1 MATYDDK
8 QPGAEQTALGT
19 SSQPRGL
26 GKHTIVSAIP
36 VQQRASSS
44 AEVTTGDAATQDK
57 ASSSWIQCFGRDQP
71 ANAPETL
78 HAAAAQGVATPAS
91 PLPHGAAIQRS
102 FGHHDVSGIQAHT
115 GPAAA
120 GSARAMGADA
130 YATGNH
136 VVLGGRTDLH
146 TVAHEAA
153 HVVQQR
159 GGVQLK
165 GGVGAAGDAY
175 EQHADAVADAVVAGK
190 SAAPLLDRIAGRG
203 ATHEIQ
209 RKEGEDDAKILENQA
224 SLKGPDVEI
233 PALEGALLTTRV
245 EAVKQGL
252 LSQAS
257 FDAGLKLSQAM
268 TRLQPATVVKPGVQV
283 DFLLQ
288 ETAAI
293 AAHQLFAALRAETAD
308 DKNFKPM
315 PSLGGDLAVLSQN
328 PYTEEKRVTT
338 PFTQAT
344 RSSLEQLPALI
355 RQGKWEDA
363 FSGYRRMLDGLD
375 LWVADQ
381 LRKKGKGTPEEAR
394 GNAHQHNSQLRTGL
408 EQIAGKHAKRIP
420 ALFHPDADTRAKE
433 KAAGRPV
440 ADAIPMNVYFWKDDD
455 GKHHL
460 YDLTTPS
467 RPHEQTIDGPPTAA
481 MMNTFVEEVARYPE
495 GNVRYTLPD
504 GSSGVGATTGKTK
517 WYEWVGYAGLAV
529 AAVGL
534 AFLTAG
540 ASVPTTVCFAAGAL
554 AGGVSAA
561 GHLGDTLHLGTATT
575 ATVVL
580 DVAQIV
586 ASFAS
591 AGAMNITL
599 KAGGAAAGLASSRWF
614 VPLVGAAASA
624 DVVQLVA
631 LTDITFVELSRIQS
645 GAGTPEDKQRAMSVL
660 LTQLLVMS
668 GMTALSVKGAR
679 DARALGG
686 QSLELV
692 EQNGAKTLRVV
703 GENTSA
709 PAGESAAIAGD
720 AHKPTADLAARP
732 AAPDGHGPAPT
743 DRHGPKGGAH
753 TDEKTSA
760 PAGESAAVAGDTH
773 RAATDLPAKP
783 VDTDG
788 HGPAPTDHHGP
799 KGGTHTDEKTSA
811 PAGESAAVA
820 GDAHRAATDLPAKPA
835 DTGGHGPA
843 PTDHHGP
850 KGGIHT
856 DEKTSATAGKSA
868 AVTGDTH
875 RAATDLPAKPADTES
890 HGPAPTDHHGPKGGT
905 HTDASGT
912 PERSTAPDHWLAELE
927 HSLEPAEQA
936 KLAQMKSGKTPQE
949 VQKMFGGDLDAA
961 RERVRAAVGAD
972 QERAATAV
980 QSKERVADLR
990 KQIADRALMN
1000 DPEVRAIVE
1009 RPTKSPNERLPKLRD
1024 KLIAKVLRAE
1034 AEHAHPGAEVL
1045 DGVKIYEKLPEAD
1058 LAEWRNNNPRKRA
1071 DGLIERDDGL
1081 FAQRG
1086 EIDMMVIER
1095 QPSGKAK
1102 VIAREEIKTGMLD
1115 SNADAR
1121 GQLNDQSTLFRDGAA
1136 GKKSIR
1142 LEVGE
1147 RDITAQIDL
1156 GSDSPINTTTRGPA
1170 GKGFDQSL
1178 GVSANDLEKMCKD
1191 LLAEASAAGKQ
1202 SP

>member
-1 MATYDDK
+1 MSIDRR
-8 QPGAEQTALGT
+8 
-19 SSQPRGL
+19 RGGGGPAAGDPTVEPVRA
-26 GKHTIVSAIP
+26 GKHTLTESLPVLGAGGQSTASDAEGHVSP
-36 VQQRASSS
+36 VQRKASGEVTNPATAADIASGQAARVDRIQACFGGHDISGAAVQRAP
-44 AEVTTGDAATQDK
+44 AASGPA
-57 ASSSWIQCFGRDQP
+57 ASGQR
-71 ANAPETL
+71 ANGPEAV

-91 PLPHGAAIQRS
+91 PLPHGAEIQRS

-165 GGVGAAGDAY
+165 GGVGAAGDAH

-190 SAAPLLDRIAGRG
+190 SAAPLLDRMAGGG
-203 ATHEIQ
+203 ATHAIQ
-209 RKEGEDDAKILENQA
+209 RKEGKDDAKILENQA

-233 PALEGALLTTRV
+233 PALEGALLTTRL

-283 DFLLQ
+283 DVLLQ

-293 AAHQLFAALRAETAD
+293 AAHQLFEALRAETAD
-308 DKNFKPM
+308 DKNFKTQ
-315 PSLGGDLAVLSQN
+315 PSLGGDLADLTKN

-338 PFTQAT
+338 PFSQTT
-344 RSSLEQLPALI
+344 RSSLEQLPVLI
-355 RQGKWEDA
+355 RQRKWNDA
-363 FSGYRRMLDGLD
+363 FAGYRQLLDGLD

-381 LRKKGKGTPEEAR
+381 LRKKGKGKPEEAR

-408 EQIAGKHAKRIP
+408 EQIAGKHATRLP
-420 ALFHPDADTRAKE
+420 ALFHPDADTLAKE

-467 RPHEQTIDGPPTAA
+467 RPHEQTVDGSPTAA
-481 MMNTFVEEVARYPE
+481 MMNTFFEEVARYPE
-495 GNVRYTLPD
+495 GEVRYTLP
-504 GSSGVGATTGKTK
+504 GGGGGGVAATTGKTK
-517 WYEWVGYAGLAV
+517 WYEWVGYAGMAV
-529 AAVGL
+529 AVVGL
-534 AFLTAG
+534 AFVTGG
-540 ASVPTTVCFAAGAL
+540 ASVPATVCFAAGAL
-554 AGGVSAA
+554 AGGLSAA
-561 GHLGDTLHLGTATT
+561 GHLVDTAQLGTATS

-580 DVAQIV
+580 DVAQI
-586 ASFAS
+586 AGSFAS
-591 AGAMNITL
+591 FGALSIAL
-599 KAGGAAAGLASSRWF
+599 KAGGAAAALAGSRWF
-614 VPLVGAAASA
+614 VPLVSAAGVA
-624 DVVQLVA
+624 DGVQLIA
-631 LTDITFVELSRIQS
+631 LTDITYVELTKIQQ
-645 GAGTPEDKQRAMSVL
+645 GAGSAEDKQRAIAVL
-660 LTQLLVMS
+660 LTQLAVM
-668 GMTALSVKGAR
+668 GGLTALSVKGAR

-692 EQNGAKTLRVV
+692 EQNGGNTLRV
-703 GENTSA
+703 
-709 PAGESAAIAGD
+709 AG
-720 AHKPTADLAARP
+720 
-732 AAPDGHGPAPT
+732 
-743 DRHGPKGGAH
+743 
-753 TDEKTSA
+753 EKTSA
-760 PAGESAAVAGDTH
+760 PAGESAAVAGDT
-773 RAATDLPAKP
+773 
-783 VDTDG
+783 
-788 HGPAPTDHHGP
+788 
-799 KGGTHTDEKTSA
+799 
-811 PAGESAAVA
+811 
-820 GDAHRAATDLPAKPA
+820 HRAATDLPAKPA